1 MFTWFLF
8 EAHMNENPK
17 TLVKKY
23 EILFAQSLFR
33 QRQKKKITMKEE
45 NKHTVKTM
53 GTRIK
58 PVGN

>member
-8 EAHMNENPK
+8 EAHMNENSQ

-33 QRQKKKITMKEE
+33 QRQKKITMKEE